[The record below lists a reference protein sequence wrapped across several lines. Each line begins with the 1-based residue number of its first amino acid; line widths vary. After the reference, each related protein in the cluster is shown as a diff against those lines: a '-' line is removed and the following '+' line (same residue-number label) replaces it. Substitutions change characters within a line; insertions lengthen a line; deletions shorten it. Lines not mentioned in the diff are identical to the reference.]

1 MIIHNIR
8 IENFKSIY
16 GSQYFDFDKMKGL
29 IKLSGPI
36 GSGKTTIGSAILY
49 GLYGKIAQENNR
61 ELIAWN
67 TKACEV
73 EMNITSKGKN
83 IHIVRN
89 IYQPLVVEIDGKLL
103 NASNKRDTQNILEEE
118 LYDVPKLAVVKMCI
132 ISFNAFN
139 GSLAA
144 MNPYETKTF
153 LDDIFGFKLFTDYN
167 NEVVVERKNQMNEN
181 VKLKALST
189 DIEEQIKHL
198 EEKKVSQ
205 QKELSMSI
213 DVDEMKAK
221 RNDLIETGKKT
232 KNEMVSCEKEKKE
245 KLTSINSE
253 LTEVNKKIT
262 ETTVLGKQAK
272 SHYNTFKSG
281 VCPTCG
287 SIIDEAHIKEWKD
300 LVTKYASDYNE
311 LNITKNEIENKKSD
325 CEKEFNAR
333 LEEYANKIAEIKKQI
348 QSIDNE
354 INSYNNSLK
363 VINENY
369 DDLIKE
375 YNDRAN
381 DINEKLK
388 ESDIEIGQWN
398 EMNDLFTKTLRYN
411 LLESLI
417 PHINKSIQ
425 FFINRLEQS
434 YRIEYD
440 QEFKAHIYV
449 DNFDKEISYNNLST
463 GQRKSLD
470 LAIIFGILQNI
481 ISNVDCNIL
490 FLDEL
495 MSNMDANARNTMI
508 SLIKEQMSS
517 DKTIFV
523 INHAEMMDDFFDH
536 KIRVSLQNKKIISAS
551 INKGEDVIVQASQY
565 KQEF

>member
-73 EMNITSKGKN
+73 EMNLTSKGKN

-153 LDDIFGFKLFTDYN
+153 LDDIFGFKLFSDYN
-167 NEVVVERKNQMNEN
+167 NEVVIERKNQMNEN

-189 DIEEQIKHL
+189 DIEDQIKHL

-205 QKELSMSI
+205 QQELSMSI
-213 DVDEMKAK
+213 DVNDMDVK
-221 RNDLIETGKKT
+221 RKSLIELGKKT
-232 KNEMVSCEKEKKE
+232 KEEMTTCEKEKKE
-245 KLTSINSE
+245 KVSAINAE
-253 LTEVNKKIT
+253 ITEITKKIT
-262 ETTVLGKQAK
+262 EITVLGKQAK

-311 LNITKNEIENKKSD
+311 WNISKNEAENKKSD
-325 CEKEFNAR
+325 CEKEYNKK
-333 LEEYANKIAEIKKQI
+333 LEEYSNKIAEIKKEI
-348 QSIDNE
+348 QAIDNE
-354 INSYNNSLK
+354 LNAYNNSLK

-375 YNDRAN
+375 YNERAKEIN
-381 DINEKLK
+381 DKLK
-388 ESDIEIGQWN
+388 ESDAEIGQWN

-508 SLIKEQMSS
+508 SLLKEQMSA